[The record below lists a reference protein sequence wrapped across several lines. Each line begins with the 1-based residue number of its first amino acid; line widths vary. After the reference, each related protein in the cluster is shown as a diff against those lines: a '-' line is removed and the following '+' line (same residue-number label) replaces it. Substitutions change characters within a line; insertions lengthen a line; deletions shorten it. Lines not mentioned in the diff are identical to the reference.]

1 MMGKSHGHDKRPS
14 PQGSLQGRHERKG
27 AELIIPRNGDS
38 RDLQAFACTVWWHAT
53 GAENR

>member
-1 MMGKSHGHDKRPS
+1 MRKSHGHDKRPS